1 MYSRKKIPAPFG
13 KPQKTAE
20 KKKEATTAFSQKETS
35 KEPIFLHAEEKTMPQ
50 GGGSP
55 VLALLL
61 RENTSASSCGA
72 GGNAVSCG
80 APSSLCSL
88 CIRRSIFAA
97 SCPSSPINAESIS
110 ICFCSAT
117 ALPPFFFL
125 K

>member
-55 VLALLL
+55 VLAMLLL
-61 RENTSASSCGA
+61 ELLFL
-72 GGNAVSCG
+72 
-80 APSSLCSL
+80 PSSARLLLQESSL
-88 CIRRSIFAA
+88 SGRGAR
-97 SCPSSPINAESIS
+97 
-110 ICFCSAT
+110 
-117 ALPPFFFL
+117 L
-125 K
+125 